1 MTAQKRTCLLIALL
15 LQLAAHKHKTV
26 SPLTIAWPD
35 ISGVAC
41 MLARCI
47 EGLCV
52 YTRTAVMS
60 ARSPKP
66 SSGHLPQAWAR

>member
-1 MTAQKRTCLLIALL
+1 MTLQKRTCLLTALL
-15 LQLAAHKHKTV
+15 LQLAAHKHRTV
-26 SPLTIAWPD
+26 SSLLIAWPD

-41 MLARCI
+41 MLARCV

-52 YTRTAVMS
+52 YTRKAVMS

-66 SSGHLPQAWAR
+66 SSEYLPQSWAR